1 MKIAVIEHF
10 TSRPPR
16 AAAAD
21 LVAQGR
27 AMRDACAADL
37 ARGAGVEVVIAGTRR
52 AFFAALRLCD
62 AALVIAPEERG
73 ILAGLCREVEN
84 RGRLLLGP
92 ASSSVRLA
100 ADKLRTARCLAA
112 AGVPTPRTEAVRF
125 TGARRRRPG
134 AQQTESAPAPGDRVS
149 RRGDLLA
156 A

>member
-16 AAAAD
+16 GAAAD
-21 LVAQGR
+21 LVDQGR

-37 ARGAGVEVVIAGTRR
+37 ARRAGVEVVIAGTRR

-100 ADKLRTARCLAA
+100 ADKLRTAR
-112 AGVPTPRTEAVRF
+112 
-125 TGARRRRPG
+125 
-134 AQQTESAPAPGDRVS
+134 
-149 RRGDLLA
+149 
-156 A
+156 